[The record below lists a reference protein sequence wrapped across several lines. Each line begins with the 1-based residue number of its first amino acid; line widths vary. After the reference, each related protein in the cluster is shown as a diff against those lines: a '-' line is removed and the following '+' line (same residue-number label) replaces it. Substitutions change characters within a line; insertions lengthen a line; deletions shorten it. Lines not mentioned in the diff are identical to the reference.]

1 MTGFASIVDIG
12 EPTARGAAD
21 LLSDILTAT
30 NNTSTAQTGTQT
42 DAILDKVRG
51 RGVTA
56 RRDDPGAKTQAL
68 AEASRIRLSV
78 LSSFGMRLDALE
90 KTLQADLFQLK
101 EILEG
106 QESVARTPDA
116 VACRALTERRF
127 AHLAGVEASLA
138 RCRILLQ
145 QLSRGEHLCS
155 DALGLMRD
163 VTVPMAVRQAGLTG
177 LAQAADTVRALG
189 ADSDK
194 LCQEFLRRDAG
205 RLAGKRPR

>member
-1 MTGFASIVDIG
+1 MTSFASIVDIG
-12 EPTARGAAD
+12 EPAARGAAD

-30 NNTSTAQTGTQT
+30 NNTSAAQTGTET
-42 DAILDKVRG
+42 SSILDKVRG
-51 RGVTA
+51 RGVTT
-56 RRDDPGAKTQAL
+56 RRDGAKTQAL
-68 AEASRIRLSV
+68 AEASRIRLSA

-177 LAQAADTVRALG
+177 LARAADTVRALG